1 MIRPWLF
8 LCGKLWRYE
17 SAASFGLVFVF
28 FVRLLAFVWLF
39 LRWKGDRRCVKSS
52 EIAAFAAGNIF
63 VGCEE
68 TVQRLFH
75 DLLLFNCPCLTQRNT
90 YLSSK
95 MMSKCVSRWYT
106 VSFPL
111 MIIVEVGAFTHCISF
126 TLMMVVWLGGVA
138 VWPFQLMTFGFFLCV
153 DAFLYVFTLL
163 PLRVLLAVLRLLTL
177 PCCGFRSEPKHTLS
191 YL

>member
-1 MIRPWLF
+1 MAVFMWETVKVCVCCIVGFSLCFF
-8 LCGKLWRYE
+8 LCGYWL
-17 SAASFGLVFVF
+17 SFGFSSDGKETEG
-28 FVRLLAFVWLF
+28 VWSPQK
-39 LRWKGDRRCVKSS
+39 LR
-52 EIAAFAAGNIF
+52 EAAFAAGNIF